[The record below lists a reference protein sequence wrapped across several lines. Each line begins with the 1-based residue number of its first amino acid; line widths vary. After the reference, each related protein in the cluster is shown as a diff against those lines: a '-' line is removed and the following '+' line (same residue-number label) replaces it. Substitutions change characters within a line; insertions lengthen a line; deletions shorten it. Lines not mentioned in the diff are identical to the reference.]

1 MPVCVKC
8 SILHYWSCLHEVL
21 LRSYLSYTH
30 VCWDFDVLYCPME
43 TREKG
48 NILEGLVDDE
58 DDDDEEPQY
67 VLTEEW
73 AEFFA
78 KAEARRKESEL
89 LNLQR

>member
-1 MPVCVKC
+1 MK
-8 SILHYWSCLHEVL
+8 
-21 LRSYLSYTH
+21 
-30 VCWDFDVLYCPME
+30 

-58 DDDDEEPQY
+58 DNDDDEEEPQY

-89 LNLQR
+89 PSLQR

>member
-1 MPVCVKC
+1 
-8 SILHYWSCLHEVL
+8 
-21 LRSYLSYTH
+21 
-30 VCWDFDVLYCPME
+30 ME

-58 DDDDEEPQY
+58 DEEEEPQY

-89 LNLQR
+89 S

>member
-1 MPVCVKC
+1 MG
-8 SILHYWSCLHEVL
+8 
-21 LRSYLSYTH
+21 
-30 VCWDFDVLYCPME
+30 

-58 DDDDEEPQY
+58 DDDDDEEPQY

-89 LNLQR
+89 PSLQRWPVHCDQF